1 MKMLMVLSSLGPFS
15 VFYVSF
21 MATRTWKILC
31 WNVRGINSDKK
42 WEAIRDR
49 VFECSC
55 DVICLQ
61 ETKKESFDKMFI
73 NKICPP
79 MFDAFDFIPSV
90 GALGGSI
97 II

>member
-1 MKMLMVLSSLGPFS
+1 MLECKGH
-15 VFYVSF
+15 Y
-21 MATRTWKILC
+21 
-31 WNVRGINSDKK
+31 KK
-42 WEAIRDR
+42 WKDVRDR